1 MATAAYAYVGRDGAG
16 KLVKGRMDAPS
27 EASVMGRLATMGL
40 SPVSIEEAPAGTGLN
55 REINIGGPARVK
67 LKDLAVSSR
76 QFATMVGAGLSITR
90 TLSVLEEQTA
100 SKPLKEI
107 LGKVRSDVEGGSSVS
122 DAMAKHPK
130 TFPPLMVNMVRAGET
145 GGFLDRALS
154 SVADNFEKEVKLRAA
169 IRAAMTYPVIVL
181 IMAVLAVIAML
192 LFIVPIFADMFAG
205 LGAELPWPTQVLVV
219 ASQAAVWV
227 IPALAILAI
236 IFAIW
241 WSRNKNTP
249 SVRKFV
255 DPIKLKVPVF
265 GSLARKIA
273 IARFARGLSDMTGA
287 GVPILQ
293 SLKIVGDTS
302 GNWVIEN
309 ALDRVAES
317 VRQGQSIAGPLATES
332 AFPPMVVQMIAV
344 GEDSGAL
351 EPMLDKVADFYEDE
365 VETASAQLTA
375 TIEPLLI
382 AILGVV
388 VGGMVIAL
396 YMPIFTI
403 ATAVQGS

>member
-1 MATAAYAYVGRDGAG
+1 
-16 KLVKGRMDAPS
+16 
-27 EASVMGRLATMGL
+27 MGL